1 VIIRFIFAD
10 EALWKEVQ
18 GHELPEELLRK
29 ANLRFCPDPITLCT
43 LLDDEV
49 SNPLVLV
56 LNCDM
61 HSSARDLIIQKCHQ
75 MRTDGRSIG
84 LIGCL
89 NGEELNANVVS
100 AALKELQ
107 FNFDDIILTP
117 VRQNELL
124 FRLEKVMHKV
134 SRSDRRRTDGLHF
147 GPLQFDLRMMTAR
160 ANNEQLRLT
169 RKETELLL
177 YLAYRAEKVV
187 DRESLVRDLW
197 HGSEYS
203 DSIESV
209 LNGHLSRIRDK
220 LGRVGCRGILKT
232 VRGIGISLSLK
243 GYKKHWSSQSASQIE
258 NEADKTLD
266 YLSLPKPIGTSAV
279 EPSHH

>member
-1 VIIRFIFAD
+1 MKTQLIFAT
-10 EALWKEVQ
+10 EELWKEVQ
-18 GHELPEELLRK
+18 GYEVAQELLCN
-29 ANLRFCPDPITLCT
+29 ADLHFCHDQDNLCH
-43 LLDDEV
+43 LLDSQIND
-49 SNPLVLV
+49 PLILV
-56 LNCDM
+56 INCDVQPALRG
-61 HSSARDLIIQKCHQ
+61 SIIQKCQ
-75 MRTDGRSIG
+75 EMRAAGRLVG

-89 NGEELNANVVS
+89 NGELLNPIVAS
-100 AALKELQ
+100 AAMKELQ

-124 FRLEKVMHKV
+124 FRLEKVLHKFT
-134 SRSDRRRTDGLHF
+134 RSDRRRTDGLNF
-147 GPLQFDLRMMTAR
+147 GPLQFDLRMMTAY

-177 YLAYRAEKVV
+177 YLAYRAEKVI

-243 GYKKHWSSQSASQIE
+243 GYKQHWSSQNSLGSE
-258 NEADKTLD
+258 NNSEINLNH
-266 YLSLPKPIGTSAV
+266 LSLQLGVDAKLAET
-279 EPSHH
+279 SHH